1 MQNRLTF
8 LFSVLIIAAFG
19 YLSCSSKPE
28 PPEIEQTMRLWY
40 DEPADQWVEA
50 LPVGNGRLGAMIY
63 GDPAHEELQ
72 LNEET
77 VWAGEPGNNI
87 NPEIANAIP
96 VIRDLLNKKNYQEA
110 QKYADEHVY
119 SLNNGMPYQPVGS
132 LLLHFPGHENY
143 RNFYRDLDISTA
155 VATTRYTVGDTTFT
169 REVFSSF
176 EDEVI
181 AMRITADKP
190 GAITGSLSF
199 TSPQK
204 HVTTIE
210 DNTLIVHG
218 ISGDEENKQGKVEF
232 SSIIKMKTKGGELS
246 ANESELTVSGSD
258 EVMIL
263 ISVGTNF
270 KTYDDISGDA
280 DQVAKTYLKN
290 ASGKE
295 FDEMKQAHTKFY
307 QKYFNRVDLYLG
319 DTEAS
324 AKPTDERIA
333 DFGEGNDPQLAA
345 LYFQFGRYLLIS
357 SSQPGGQPPTLQGIW
372 NYQMMPPWDSK
383 YTININAEMN
393 YWPAEVTNLSE
404 LHEPLFSMVRDL
416 AVTGREDARIT
427 YGARGWVTHHN
438 TDIWRVTG
446 PVDGVGSWGLW
457 PMGGVWLSQ
466 QMYDHY
472 LFTGDEEFIR
482 KQYPVFK
489 SASEFFLDVL
499 QPFPDTDWMV
509 VSPSISPENTYPA
522 GNGEVSVTAGATMDN
537 QLIFDLF
544 TRTIEIAKM
553 MEGEDEFIAELTE
566 MKSKLPP
573 MQIGQHGQLQ
583 EWIHDWDDPDD
594 HHRHVSHLYGL
605 HPSNQI
611 SPYRTPELF
620 GAANQT
626 LLYRGDESTGWSMGW
641 KVNFWARL
649 LDGDHAYKLITDQL
663 SPSQLPDGSEK
674 GGTYPNLF
682 DAHPPFQIDG
692 NFGCT
697 AGIAEMLVQSHDGAI
712 HVLPALPAIW
722 PDGYVTGLKAR
733 GGFEVDL
740 DWIDGKLRKIWLSSE
755 LGGIARIRSYVPLTG
770 TGLSEAT
777 GENANPLFPT
787 IHVKDPIIHSE
798 TELYRP
804 ELRKIFEYDLETEVG
819 GEYVLSARI

>member
-1 MQNRLTF
+1 MCDMGNEDRRCAADRRSFLNRLT
-8 LFSVLIIAAFG
+8 LG
-19 YLSCSSKPE
+19 
-28 PPEIEQTMRLWY
+28 
-40 DEPADQWVEA
+40 
-50 LPVGNGRLGAMIY
+50 LGALVGAAMSIPPLAY
-63 GDPAHEELQ
+63 VLSPLVGRPPRKWRDVGMLEQFPIG
-72 LNEET
+72 ET
-77 VWAGEPGNNI
+77 RLVQFQ
-87 NPEIANAIP
+87 
-96 VIRDLLNKKNYQEA
+96 D
-110 QKYADEHVY
+110 
-119 SLNNGMPYQPVGS
+119 ST
-132 LLLHFPGHENY
+132 
-143 RNFYRDLDISTA
+143 STA
-155 VATTRYTVGDTTFT
+155 
-169 REVFSSF
+169 
-176 EDEVI
+176 
-181 AMRITADKP
+181 
-190 GAITGSLSF
+190 
-199 TSPQK
+199 
-204 HVTTIE
+204 
-210 DNTLIVHG
+210 
-218 ISGDEENKQGKVEF
+218 
-232 SSIIKMKTKGGELS
+232 
-246 ANESELTVSGSD
+246 
-258 EVMIL
+258 
-263 ISVGTNF
+263 
-270 KTYDDISGDA
+270 
-280 DQVAKTYLKN
+280 
-290 ASGKE
+290 
-295 FDEMKQAHTKFY
+295 
-307 QKYFNRVDLYLG
+307 
-319 DTEAS
+319 
-324 AKPTDERIA
+324 
-333 DFGEGNDPQLAA
+333 
-345 LYFQFGRYLLIS
+345 
-357 SSQPGGQPPTLQGIW
+357 W
-372 NYQMMPPWDSK
+372 
-383 YTININAEMN
+383 
-393 YWPAEVTNLSE
+393 
-404 LHEPLFSMVRDL
+404 
-416 AVTGREDARIT
+416 
-427 YGARGWVTHHN
+427 
-438 TDIWRVTG
+438 
-446 PVDGVGSWGLW
+446 
-457 PMGGVWLSQ
+457 
-466 QMYDHY
+466 
-472 LFTGDEEFIR
+472 
-482 KQYPVFK
+482 
-489 SASEFFLDVL
+489 
-499 QPFPDTDWMV
+499 
-509 VSPSISPENTYPA
+509 
-522 GNGEVSVTAGATMDN
+522 AGATAKTGAW
-537 QLIFDLF
+537 LR
-544 TRTIEIAKM
+544 RT
-553 MEGEDEFIAELTE
+553 GEDEFIAELTE